1 MLADQS
7 RPACVATVGFDGQ
20 HAAAKAVGGGDPELP
35 GRAAL
40 AAPRGEDVPW
50 PVRLARAAGPE
61 EDATS
66 SADEPV
72 FQRKSKCQRRRQ
84 QRNLAMKAMA
94 RTTTTSGDE
103 LRESSSAPSAGSGA
117 EPSATGLRSSSVA
130 ELCQ

>member
-61 EDATS
+61 ERTPPARRMSRCS
-66 SADEPV
+66 SGSRSV
-72 FQRKSKCQRRRQ
+72 
-84 QRNLAMKAMA
+84 
-94 RTTTTSGDE
+94 SGVG
-103 LRESSSAPSAGSGA
+103 SSEILP
-117 EPSATGLRSSSVA
+117 
-130 ELCQ
+130 